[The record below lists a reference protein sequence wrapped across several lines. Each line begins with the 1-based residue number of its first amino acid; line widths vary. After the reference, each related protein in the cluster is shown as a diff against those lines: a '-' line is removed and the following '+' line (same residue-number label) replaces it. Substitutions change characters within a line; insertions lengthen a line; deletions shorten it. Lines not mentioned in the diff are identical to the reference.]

1 MIAYSIRD
9 GRLVFKVQVVPRASR
24 SEVVGEHDGSLRVR
38 IAAPPAEGAANKAL
52 IQILAQTFKVS
63 RGAVV
68 IMTGHSGRLK
78 QVSIE
83 GVPKTL
89 LESVSLPFGAPKTKA
104 GSG

>member
-9 GRLVFKVQVVPRASR
+9 GRLVLQVQVVPRASR

-38 IAAPPAEGAANKAL
+38 IAAPPVEGAANKEL
-52 IQILAQTFKVS
+52 IQILAKTFKVS

-68 IMTGHSGRLK
+68 ILSGHSGRLK

-83 GVPKTL
+83 GVSKTL
-89 LESVSLPFGAPKTKA
+89 FESFPFGPAKTKD
-104 GSG
+104 GS